1 MRTRTLAA
9 GLALLV
15 CAAPVQAQF
24 GAGSQGNAP
33 GWAPPSIGGR
43 VGYDN
48 SQRGWM
54 AGGFVGI
61 PILPSGAVELLPS
74 FDVTFL
80 PGFKE
85 YQANFEAVYFTGER
99 QGGLI
104 AGGGVGFRNSVFSS
118 DPTADRRTI
127 TTFSLMIGAR
137 LGTLGRFRPQ
147 VETRWI
153 LQDEWPRDPRHV
165 VIGVGFALWGP

>member
-1 MRTRTLAA
+1 
-9 GLALLV
+9 
-15 CAAPVQAQF
+15 
-24 GAGSQGNAP
+24 
-33 GWAPPSIGGR
+33 
-43 VGYDN
+43 
-48 SQRGWM
+48 M

-61 PILPSGAVELLPS
+61 PVLPRGTVELLPS

-80 PGFKE
+80 PGFDE
-85 YQANFEAVYFTGER
+85 YQANLEAIYLTGDRE
-99 QGGLI
+99 GGLM

-118 DPTADRRTI
+118 DPSASRRSVV
-127 TTFSLMIGAR
+127 TFSVMIGAR

-165 VIGVGFALWGP
+165 GLGVGFTLWGP